1 MADIDPLEYLQRSHP
16 DLDVVTHGL
25 TLWDL
30 DREFATGGFG
40 GKKFMKLRSILGILR
55 DSYCRSVGIEYMYIS
70 DPVERKW
77 IQEHVEVGFTKPER
91 DEQLRILRKLNS
103 AEAFESFL
111 QTKFVGQK
119 RFSLEGGES
128 VIPLTDAIISA
139 AAERGLDEVCIG
151 MPHRG
156 RLNMLANIA
165 GKSYGQIFQEF
176 QGHYAENEV
185 HGSGDVKY
193 HLGTEG
199 VFTAESGATT
209 KIYLAANPSHL
220 EAVNPV
226 LEGIVRAKQDRLNI
240 KDIFSVLPILL
251 HGDASFAGQGVNAE
265 VLQLSQLKGYRTGGT
280 IHVVINNQ
288 VGFTTSPH
296 ASRSSQYSTDMAKII
311 SAPVFHVNGD
321 DPEAC
326 VRVAQIAFE
335 YRQAFHKDVVIDM
348 VCYRRRGHNEGDEP
362 SFTQPMMYKLIDAK
376 RSTRTL
382 YTEALVGRGDITPQ
396 EAEEIA
402 TDYQNQLEAV
412 FASVNNHVP
421 EHDEN
426 FKVPVPPAAE
436 EVATAIPEALAREIA
451 ATQVAV
457 PEGFNVHPKLLPQL
471 QKRVEMLNDGTI
483 DWSMGE
489 LLAFGSLLKAGH
501 PIRVAGQDSRRGTFS
516 NRHAVVIDKENG
528 QEWTPLRS
536 LITDENQF
544 FVVDSLLSEYAAMGF
559 EYGYSV
565 VRPEALV
572 MWEGQFGDFSN
583 GAQTIIDEFISSA
596 LQKWGER
603 SSVVLLL
610 PHGYEGQGPDHSSAR
625 IERYLQLC
633 AEQNMTV
640 AQPSSPASYFHLLR
654 WHMANPTRR
663 PMVIFTPKSM
673 LRLKAAASSLSD
685 FTSGTFRPVIAD
697 DKVQNASRL
706 IFCSGK
712 IYHDLVAERDR
723 LGEHTTAI
731 ARVELLYPLP
741 IDQMREV
748 AAAHPNAN
756 LLWVQDEPANQGPW
770 SHIALRTSEAHGG
783 RGFDTRTLR
792 RVSRRATASP
802 ATGNHHLH
810 EEEAKALMYEAFT
823 R

>member
-1 MADIDPLEYLQRSHP
+1 
-16 DLDVVTHGL
+16 
-25 TLWDL
+25 
-30 DREFATGGFG
+30 
-40 GKKFMKLRSILGILR
+40 
-55 DSYCRSVGIEYMYIS
+55 
-70 DPVERKW
+70 
-77 IQEHVEVGFTKPER
+77 
-91 DEQLRILRKLNS
+91 
-103 AEAFESFL
+103 
-111 QTKFVGQK
+111 
-119 RFSLEGGES
+119 
-128 VIPLTDAIISA
+128 
-139 AAERGLDEVCIG
+139 
-151 MPHRG
+151 
-156 RLNMLANIA
+156 
-165 GKSYGQIFQEF
+165 
-176 QGHYAENEV
+176 
-185 HGSGDVKY
+185 
-193 HLGTEG
+193 
-199 VFTAESGATT
+199 
-209 KIYLAANPSHL
+209 
-220 EAVNPV
+220 
-226 LEGIVRAKQDRLNI
+226 
-240 KDIFSVLPILL
+240 
-251 HGDASFAGQGVNAE
+251 
-265 VLQLSQLKGYRTGGT
+265 
-280 IHVVINNQ
+280 
-288 VGFTTSPH
+288 
-296 ASRSSQYSTDMAKII
+296 
-311 SAPVFHVNGD
+311 
-321 DPEAC
+321 
-326 VRVAQIAFE
+326 
-335 YRQAFHKDVVIDM
+335 
-348 VCYRRRGHNEGDEP
+348 
-362 SFTQPMMYKLIDAK
+362 
-376 RSTRTL
+376 
-382 YTEALVGRGDITPQ
+382 
-396 EAEEIA
+396 
-402 TDYQNQLEAV
+402 
-412 FASVNNHVP
+412 
-421 EHDEN
+421 
-426 FKVPVPPAAE
+426 
-436 EVATAIPEALAREIA
+436 
-451 ATQVAV
+451 VAV
-457 PEGFNVHPKLLPQL
+457 PEGFSVHPKLLPQL
-471 QKRVEMLNDGTI
+471 QKRVEMLNDATI

-633 AEQNMTV
+633 AEQNMTA

-663 PMVIFTPKSM
+663 PMVVFTPKSM

-697 DKVQNASRL
+697 DKVQNATRL

-783 RGFDTRTLR
+783 HGFGPRTLR